1 MYVKLVV
8 LDLSGKFESFSK
20 LIDKNFVF
28 IWLISIRSNNHS
40 FCFRS
45 DKLVVHKRRVHTGER
60 PYACTSCDSRFAD
73 SSSLIHHRK
82 KHRNQ
87 APANQQTAQAVT
99 QTQLPPPQVLAAANA
114 GGPKEIQITLQAP
127 PGQGGPTHVPVSN
140 VTATPI
146 HIVQQMDGR
155 QIIQQIEGNPQI
167 IQQVIS
173 LSDGTKQIINVAA
186 DGGKQLIQMPDGKII
201 QTQPQ

>member
-1 MYVKLVV
+1 M
-8 LDLSGKFESFSK
+8 
-20 LIDKNFVF
+20 
-28 IWLISIRSNNHS
+28 
-40 FCFRS
+40 
-45 DKLVVHKRRVHTGER
+45 VVHKRRVHTGER

-82 KHRNQ
+82 KHRG
-87 APANQQTAQAVT
+87 ANQQTVQAVT
-99 QTQLPPPQVLAAANA
+99 QTQLPPPQVLAAAA
-114 GGPKEIQITLQAP
+114 SGPKEIQITLQAP
-127 PGQGGPTHVPVSN
+127 QTQGGPAHVPIGNVN

-155 QIIQQIEGNPQI
+155 QVIQQIEGKPQI
-167 IQQVIS
+167 VQQVIS

-201 QTQPQ
+201 QTHPQ

>member
-1 MYVKLVV
+1 M
-8 LDLSGKFESFSK
+8 
-20 LIDKNFVF
+20 LIFCGIHKYP
-28 IWLISIRSNNHS
+28 LNN
-40 FCFRS
+40 FRS

-82 KHRNQ
+82 KHRG
-87 APANQQTAQAVT
+87 ANQSNQQSVQTV
-99 QTQLPPPQVLAAANA
+99 TQLPQPHVIATTAST
-114 GGPKEIQITLQAP
+114 PKEIQITLQTP
-127 PGQGGPTHVPVSN
+127 QTQGGSAQVPISNVN

-155 QIIQQIEGNPQI
+155 HVIQQIDGKPQPQI
-167 IQQVIS
+167 VQQVIS

-186 DGGKQLIQMPDGKII
+186 EGGKQLIQMPDGKII
-201 QTQPQ
+201 QTNPQ

>member
-1 MYVKLVV
+1 
-8 LDLSGKFESFSK
+8 
-20 LIDKNFVF
+20 
-28 IWLISIRSNNHS
+28 
-40 FCFRS
+40 
-45 DKLVVHKRRVHTGER
+45 
-60 PYACTSCDSRFAD
+60 
-73 SSSLIHHRK
+73 LIHHRK

-155 QIIQQIEGNPQI
+155 QIIQQIEGKPQI